1 MAFLGKFITFYINY
15 NENIRALPKIWACN
29 PEGDLFFGSI
39 NRTPSYQSKDTSY
52 FSKTSP
58 KKVKEGYHN
67 LGVFEIGVLDDL
79 SSLSSFFVGR
89 PNAANIERIKS
100 NPVLAT
106 LMGRVV
112 SNDTNGIVTSTLNQM
127 MVQHGINVSSIKA
140 SASSGS
146 QAQPASKN
154 PKKRKPKIPQ
164 ILDATA
170 SKKSDTAWS
179 W

>member
-15 NENIRALPKIWACN
+15 NESIKALPKIWACN

-39 NRTPSYQSKDTSY
+39 NKTPSYQSKDTSY
-52 FSKTSP
+52 FATTAP
-58 KKVKEGYHN
+58 KKVREGYHD
-67 LGVFEIGVLDDL
+67 LGVFEIGVLNDLKSL
-79 SSLSSFFVGR
+79 SSLLVGR
-89 PNAANIERIKS
+89 PNMPDIERIKS

-112 SNDTNGIVTSTLNQM
+112 ANDVNGIVTSTLNRM
-127 MVQHGINVSSIKA
+127 MVQHGINVSKIKA
-140 SASSGS
+140 SASSSS
-146 QAQPASKN
+146 QAQPANPK

-164 ILDATA
+164 VLNTAA
-170 SKKSDTAWS
+170 SKKSDTAWG